1 MRWMMLA
8 IGVLIAACTGTDAR
22 PPLGACTSVEVYN
35 REPCPERRDR
45 PSLGYE
51 PG

>member
-1 MRWMMLA
+1 MLTMFA
-8 IGVLIAACTGTDAR
+8 LLAACTGTDAR
-22 PPLGACTSVEVYN
+22 PPLGACTSVEIYN

-45 PSLGYE
+45 PSLGYD